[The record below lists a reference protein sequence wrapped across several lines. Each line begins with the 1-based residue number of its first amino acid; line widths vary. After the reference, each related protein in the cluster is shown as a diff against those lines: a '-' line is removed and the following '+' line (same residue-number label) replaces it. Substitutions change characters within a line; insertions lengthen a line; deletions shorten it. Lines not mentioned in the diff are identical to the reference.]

1 MGFFQTFDWLPWWHT
16 HCWCVPT
23 KGDEVV
29 FGRSCY
35 VYCASGYDLL
45 DETVPIWNCGLNAS
59 QLRLEGRSCLML
71 FGAQRKKTMSAWLIA
86 LAFRAWANFHEKIQG
101 SNHSMFCDLTV
112 QAYESWAI
120 CLCRSATFL
129 QAGPVF
135 LGVADILGDWL
146 HRQLHWS
153 CIPRA
158 VHAAVCNRIH
168 NPHKRHK
175 CLAICDL
182 SMWQWWGGPGWQHA
196 TYMRLGCRD
205 ALWPCID
212 EDRRGSMKP
221 REWGFASWSKSTA
234 LKIPKSE
241 RTRSLETRND
251 INIIQIWSYMCI
263 LTTDSAVLSTGF
275 NSLFSNLQRQS
286 PQFCQNF
293 TSDGFL

>member
-1 MGFFQTFDWLPWWHT
+1 M
-16 HCWCVPT
+16 
-23 KGDEVV
+23 
-29 FGRSCY
+29 
-35 VYCASGYDLL
+35 
-45 DETVPIWNCGLNAS
+45 
-59 QLRLEGRSCLML
+59 
-71 FGAQRKKTMSAWLIA
+71 
-86 LAFRAWANFHEKIQG
+86 
-101 SNHSMFCDLTV
+101 
-112 QAYESWAI
+112 
-120 CLCRSATFL
+120 
-129 QAGPVF
+129 F

-234 LKIPKSE
+234 MKIPRSE

-251 INIIQIWSYMCI
+251 INVYLLQIP
-263 LTTDSAVLSTGF
+263 
-275 NSLFSNLQRQS
+275 R
-286 PQFCQNF
+286 FCQRVSTACSVTCNARIRSSVRTSHLMDSYSKNF
-293 TSDGFL
+293 RTWN